1 MIKALRVDERLI
13 HGQVAVTWCSQ
24 LNITNIVVAND
35 ETSTDEVS
43 VISLKM
49 AAPNGIKVAVK
60 TVKDAITLLND
71 PRCERLSIL
80 VLCKNP
86 FDALEIVKAVD
97 EVPHVNVGNFGML
110 SDKESRKMLSTSF
123 YINEAEQMAF
133 KEIAELKPESNYQMT
148 PTLTP
153 QNLSKLVK

>member
-49 AAPNGIKVAVK
+49 AAPNGVKVAVK
-60 TVKDAITLLND
+60 TVKDAIALLKD
-71 PRCERLSIL
+71 PRCERLNIL

-86 FDALEIVKAVD
+86 FDALEIVKAVN
-97 EVPHVNVGNFGML
+97 EVPYVNVGNFGML
-110 SDKESRKMLSTSF
+110 SDKESREMLSTSF
-123 YINEAEQMAF
+123 YINEAERVAF

-153 QNLSKLVK
+153 QSLSKLVK